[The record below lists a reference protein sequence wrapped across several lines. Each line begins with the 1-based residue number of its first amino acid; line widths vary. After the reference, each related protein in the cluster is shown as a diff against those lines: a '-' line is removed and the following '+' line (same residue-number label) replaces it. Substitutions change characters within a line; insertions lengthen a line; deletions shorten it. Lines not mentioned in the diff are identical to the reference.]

1 MTSTFKYE
9 AFSKTGEEIHGVL
22 DGENESEIR
31 TALGQQNLLVM
42 SIQRQGGSNFATKDL
57 NFRTKANTK
66 EIALLARSLATTQSS
81 GLPVYPALAILARQR
96 AKQPIGKIL
105 SRIHTKVG
113 EGSTLTSAFR
123 DEGENVGELSCALI
137 EAGEISGRLDESLNH
152 LQ

>member
-57 NFRTKANTK
+57 NFRTRAN
-66 EIALLARSLATTQSS
+66 LL
-81 GLPVYPALAILARQR
+81 
-96 AKQPIGKIL
+96 
-105 SRIHTKVG
+105 
-113 EGSTLTSAFR
+113 
-123 DEGENVGELSCALI
+123 
-137 EAGEISGRLDESLNH
+137 
-152 LQ
+152 

>member
-66 EIALLARSLATTQSS
+66 EIAWLARSLATTLSS
-81 GLPVYPALAILARQR
+81 GRST
-96 AKQPIGKIL
+96 KQL
-105 SRIHTKVG
+105 
-113 EGSTLTSAFR
+113 FW
-123 DEGENVGELSCALI
+123 
-137 EAGEISGRLDESLNH
+137 
-152 LQ
+152 